1 MGLNALRSTAQTLSF
16 YTRMQALTANNLA
29 NSETEAFK
37 ADVMSARLIGDATFP
52 VPVTRTDLSQGTMQ
66 QTGRPL
72 DLGRPAGDLL
82 LVAAASLTLL
92 LLTLL
97 LLRHRAEAPRRRPA
111 ARPARA
117 AVARRSADPVAP
129 PSSALSRRLR
139 EAARDGERVPEVARR
154 FRLSQDAVRVAIG
167 RAAPTPAAPTGKSFR
182 SRQAVL
188 PARPRATPVPSRR
201 SPYKA
206 LA

>member
-1 MGLNALRSTAQTLSF
+1 MTPMMRRLVAGFLATFVLLSLAPYAPEGIALARRAVPVVAA
-16 YTRMQALTANNLA
+16 AL
-29 NSETEAFK
+29 
-37 ADVMSARLIGDATFP
+37 ARLAQAGGAW
-52 VPVTRTDLSQGTMQ
+52 LST
-66 QTGRPL
+66 L
-72 DLGRPAGDLL
+72 DPGGPAGDLL

-97 LLRHRAEAPRRRPA
+97 LRRHRAEAPRRRPA